1 MHPDL
6 YTMRSTLLAS
16 TWACMLLGC
25 GGLAGT
31 YRGDGERLREQLTL
45 FPDSTYQHVWWTDI
59 IMGDA
64 GRWSLAGDT
73 LRLHGRGRL
82 TKQWLLQGRKLEPL
96 ADQHGVA
103 SLSEFKK
110 RSARCDTLFWGR

>member
-1 MHPDL
+1 MLRGPRPLRDRQRAPGLSATTSRHASLIHPDL

-16 TWACMLLGC
+16 TWACLLLGC
-25 GGLAGT
+25 SGLAGT

-64 GRWSLAGDT
+64 GR
-73 LRLHGRGRL
+73 
-82 TKQWLLQGRKLEPL
+82 
-96 ADQHGVA
+96 
-103 SLSEFKK
+103 
-110 RSARCDTLFWGR
+110 